1 MKKTA
6 CCGAQ
11 VRGIASAENNL
22 RERTKRFGLHVV
34 RMFSRLPKT
43 TEAQVLGKQILR
55 SGTSVG
61 ANYRGARSRPE
72 FIAKCGDS
80 LRELEETAYW
90 LEMLIDGKIVLP
102 ELLTDYN
109 RNVTN

>member
-1 MKKTA
+1 MRGTSERNSFGRKQSP
-6 CCGAQ
+6 GAHET
-11 VRGIASAENNL
+11 VRAARCSDVFAIAENN
-22 RERTKRFGLHVV
+22 RGPSTRQTDPTV
-34 RMFSRLPKT
+34 
-43 TEAQVLGKQILR
+43 
-55 SGTSVG
+55 GTSVG